1 MVTYAQQTDPNKA
14 RISSIDTTKVVDT
27 KPVETPIDTKP
38 VETPIDTKPV
48 ETATTPVVENKAP
61 EFIWQ
66 PKPATKQ
73 TTTQQPTTTEQA
85 PDWIW
90 QPFVNNAKIVEK
102 KAQAQAVETSKR
114 LATTNASVI
123 ATDYKNWWVSAMEL
137 QALKESDPLKFQEVS
152 LALEKQNTLDAIN
165 MNQEQFLTNYQKLTD
180 TYMQARE
187 SMLNDTTGQELRQ
200 QVFEQ
205 YGLNKSNDMIKSY
218 TTQIDNIDDELRNL
232 EDWTG
237 TGDAMMDR
245 WELVRKGRDL
255 SRQRMDAVW
264 ARQAEVDYYRLW
276 LEQAD
281 AVVQDYKEAQ
291 GLKMWMMEKQFEIA
305 TGMSTMEFEM
315 KDSNTTIVL
324 RRRNE

>member
-1 MVTYAQQTDPNKA
+1 
-14 RISSIDTTKVVDT
+14 
-27 KPVETPIDTKP
+27 
-38 VETPIDTKPV
+38 
-48 ETATTPVVENKAP
+48 
-61 EFIWQ
+61 
-66 PKPATKQ
+66 
-73 TTTQQPTTTEQA
+73 
-85 PDWIW
+85 
-90 QPFVNNAKIVEK
+90 
-102 KAQAQAVETSKR
+102 
-114 LATTNASVI
+114 
-123 ATDYKNWWVSAMEL
+123 MEL

-245 WELVRKGRDL
+245 
-255 SRQRMDAVW
+255 
-264 ARQAEVDYYRLW
+264 
-276 LEQAD
+276 
-281 AVVQDYKEAQ
+281 
-291 GLKMWMMEKQFEIA
+291 
-305 TGMSTMEFEM
+305 
-315 KDSNTTIVL
+315 
-324 RRRNE
+324 